1 MNPSISQKERI
12 ISLDIIRGLALFGIL
27 LINVGAFKVIMEGDP
42 LPDYSGINGIIH
54 SLIIIFVQKS
64 SFLFFI
70 PIWCRSI
77 HFRLKSRKPGR

>member
-54 SLIIIFVQKS
+54 SLIIIFVQKK
-64 SFLFFI
+64 FF
-70 PIWCRSI
+70 SI
-77 HFRLKSRKPGR
+77 FPFYLV

>member
-27 LINVGAFKVIMEGDP
+27 FINVGAFKVIMEGDP
-42 LPDYSGINGIIH
+42 LPNYSGINGIIH

-64 SFLFFI
+64 SFLFF
-70 PIWCRSI
+70 P
-77 HFRLKSRKPGR
+77 FYLV

>member
-64 SFLFFI
+64 SFQFFH
-70 PIWCRSI
+70 SY
-77 HFRLKSRKPGR
+77 LE

>member
-42 LPDYSGINGIIH
+42 LPNYSGINGIIH

-64 SFLFFI
+64 SFLFF
-70 PIWCRSI
+70 P
-77 HFRLKSRKPGR
+77 FYLV